1 MNAIIEDFG
10 TGYVAYCPLCYA
22 RLGYEVEHVTT
33 CPECG
38 VQVAYS
44 TDALKETKIA
54 DRRWYLESK
63 VY

>member
-1 MNAIIEDFG
+1 MTPIIEDFG

-22 RLGYEVEHVTT
+22 RLGYEIEHVTT

-44 TDALKETKIA
+44 TDDLKEGNKN
-54 DRRWYLESK
+54 S
-63 VY
+63 

>member
-1 MNAIIEDFG
+1 MTPIIEDFG

-38 VQVAYS
+38 AQVLYMFYQ
-44 TDALKETKIA
+44 A
-54 DRRWYLESK
+54 DTSFLGG
-63 VY
+63 